1 MRRSWQSADVVLT
14 NRDRII
20 EVLRLSS
27 LPLDD
32 DQIAQR
38 ARIQPRQ
45 TVNQTCRRLQ
55 ASGVLRRFT
64 GPDRK
69 IVNEL
74 VTDVSTASAAAEPLG
89 AEARNQDRRP
99 AQATIDLAPGRSSP
113 PGSSQE
119 QRDAERVMLDQLAAD
134 LAVTLEPAVLTVPS
148 GARVEVDGAD
158 AGRTVLVEC
167 WAHQGRPKSAQRHKV
182 LADALKLAWIATTI
196 NPRPRLIL
204 CMSDPLA
211 VAPFLPTS
219 GAWAAQAFQDFGIEI
234 LVVDLPAD
242 VRQRVDE
249 AQARQYR

>member
-1 MRRSWQSADVVLT
+1 MVLT

-38 ARIQPRQ
+38 AKVEPRQ
-45 TVNQTCRRLQ
+45 TVNQICGGLQ

-74 VTDVSTASAAAEPLG
+74 VTDVAAVSADSEPRAMSTPS
-89 AEARNQDRRP
+89 QDRRP
-99 AQATIDLAPGRSSP
+99 QATIDLAPGRSSP
-113 PGSSQE
+113 PGTSEE

-134 LAVTLEPAVLTVPS
+134 LAVILEPAVLTVPS

-158 AGRTVLVEC
+158 VGRTVLVEEQC
-167 WAHQGRPKSAQRHKV
+167 LRP
-182 LADALKLAWIATTI
+182 
-196 NPRPRLIL
+196 
-204 CMSDPLA
+204 
-211 VAPFLPTS
+211 
-219 GAWAAQAFQDFGIEI
+219 
-234 LVVDLPAD
+234 
-242 VRQRVDE
+242 VDE
-249 AQARQYR
+249 VGWVVPSRSS